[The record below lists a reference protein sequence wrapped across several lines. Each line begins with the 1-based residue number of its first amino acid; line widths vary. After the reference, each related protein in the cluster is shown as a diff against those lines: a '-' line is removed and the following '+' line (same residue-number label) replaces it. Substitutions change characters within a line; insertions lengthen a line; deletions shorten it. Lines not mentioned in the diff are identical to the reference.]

1 MKTIKKKELNELV
14 GGDIYSNGNDQ
25 PYVGNKEIE
34 TGPVQKH
41 YSDDSTYEKGQSTT
55 TDRVFGR
62 YRQNIPWFAVY
73 TYGGRRS
80 TMGLVTFE
88 SEEKVVLNKKNVEEA
103 IEDLVKKTM
112 SSEITDKNYDPKYK
126 KILEFLESTDLSDEQ
141 VSELMKKIV
150 SKK

>member
-1 MKTIKKKELNELV
+1 
-14 GGDIYSNGNDQ
+14 
-25 PYVGNKEIE
+25 
-34 TGPVQKH
+34 
-41 YSDDSTYEKGQSTT
+41 
-55 TDRVFGR
+55 
-62 YRQNIPWFAVY
+62 VY

-80 TMGLVTFE
+80 AMGLVTFE

-126 KILEFLESTDLSDEQ
+126 KILEFLESTDLSEEQ